1 MERARIDCLDLNLK
15 SAFRNLKFAILLGAS
30 LFALCSVAEAQ
41 PETKIFRIGYL
52 DATPSGS
59 APLMEAFRQS
69 MAKLGWIEGKNIAIE
84 HRFLDGKRDPE
95 LAEELV
101 RAKVDVIVAAGGAS
115 PTRAAKGATE
125 TIPIVITAASDP
137 VAQGFVASLARPGG
151 NITGLSTLAPEV
163 GGKRLELLKEMV
175 PKLSRV
181 AVVGISRRQPYY
193 DPEMKEIEVAARA
206 LGVQRQPVDLRGPN
220 DLEKAFS
227 AMTKKRAGALI
238 GLQTRNIIN
247 LRKRIGEL
255 AVNSRLP
262 AVSFERQFA
271 EDGWLMSYGPEF
283 ADLYRRAATYVDK
296 ILKGTKPADLPV
308 QQPTKFELVI
318 NLKIAKQIG
327 LTIPPNVLARADRVI
342 R

>member
-1 MERARIDCLDLNLK
+1 M
-15 SAFRNLKFAILLGAS
+15 
-30 LFALCSVAEAQ
+30 AEAQ

-59 APLMEAFRQS
+59 APLMEAFRQG
-69 MAKLGWIEGKNIAIE
+69 MAKLGWIEGKNITIE
-84 HRFLDGKRDPE
+84 YRFLDGKRDPE

-125 TIPIVITAASDP
+125 TIPIVMTTSSDP
-137 VAQGFVASLARPGG
+137 IAQGFVASLARPGG
-151 NITGLSTLAPEV
+151 NITGLSTFAPEV
-163 GGKRLELLKEMV
+163 GGKRLELLKQIV
-175 PKLSRV
+175 AKLSRV
-181 AVVGISRRQPYY
+181 AVVGISRRQAF
-193 DPEMKEIEVAARA
+193 DPEMKEMEVAARA
-206 LGVQRQPVDLRGPN
+206 LGLQLQPVDLRGPN

-227 AMTKKRAGALI
+227 AIARGRAGALI

-255 AVNSRLP
+255 AVKGRLP
-262 AVSFERQFA
+262 TVSFERRFA
-271 EDGWLMSYGPEF
+271 EDGWLMSYGPDF

-296 ILKGTKPADLPV
+296 ILKGRKPADLPV
-308 QQPTKFELVI
+308 ERPTKFEFIV
-318 NLKIAKQIG
+318 NLKTAKHIG
-327 LTIPPNVLARADRVI
+327 LTIPPNVLARADKVI

>member
-1 MERARIDCLDLNLK
+1 MRTRFFGPTLSPLP
-15 SAFRNLKFAILLGAS
+15 FAPSFIGAL
-30 LFALCSVAEAQ
+30 LFALCPFAEAQ

-52 DATPSGS
+52 DAAPSGS

-69 MAKLGWIEGKNIAIE
+69 MAKLGWVEGKNIVIE
-84 HRFLDGKRDPE
+84 HRFLDGKRDLE

-115 PTRAAKGATE
+115 PARAAREATR
-125 TIPIVITAASDP
+125 TIPIVMTTASDP

-151 NITGLSTLAPEV
+151 NVTGLSTFAPEL

-181 AVVGISRRQPYY
+181 AVVGISRRQAH
-193 DPEMKEIEVAARA
+193 DPEMKELEVAARA
-206 LGVQRQPVDLRGPN
+206 LGVQLQQVDLRGPN

-227 AMTKKRAGALI
+227 AMTKNRAEALI

-262 AVSFERQFA
+262 AVSFEGRFA
-271 EDGWLMSYGPEF
+271 EAGWLMSYGPDF
-283 ADLYRRAATYVDK
+283 ADLYRRAATHVDK
-296 ILKGTKPADLPV
+296 ILKGRKPADLPV
-308 QQPTKFELVI
+308 ERPTKFELII
-318 NLKIAKQIG
+318 NLKTAKQIG
-327 LTIPPNVLARADRVI
+327 LTIPPNVLARADKVI